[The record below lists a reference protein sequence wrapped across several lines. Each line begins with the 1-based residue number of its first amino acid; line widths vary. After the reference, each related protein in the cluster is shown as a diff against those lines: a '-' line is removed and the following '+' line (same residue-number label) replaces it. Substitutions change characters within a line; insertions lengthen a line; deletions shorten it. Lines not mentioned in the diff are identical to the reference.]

1 LLHTACSSQ
10 PWRFENLF
18 EQDIDSTLL
27 SHKQTT
33 IELSDHLCNDK
44 MLLLDEMQ
52 KLKEQLKSLNKK
64 YAKLQKRHEDVLQQL
79 NTCNETSKAQNK
91 TQTLMNRLENDAREL
106 KPLAVFILD
115 QLFNY
120 TLKRPKWSEATIRQ
134 CIAWR
139 YASPKGYEFARRNGI
154 IRAPS
159 RFTLNRYMGKI
170 QKGKG
175 LSTLIET
182 RLSAE
187 ADILQPVEK
196 ICSLVVDDMAIKEKL
211 EYSRPDDTFYG
222 ASNITKEPL
231 GKRPVLANKLL
242 CFVIH
247 GLSTKYTVP
256 VGYFFHKTLSK
267 DRFFEI
273 TMEVIEKVHS
283 CGFRILRI
291 VSDNHKS
298 NVALFK
304 KIGNGAL
311 KVRVSHPVDPEFP
324 LFCSF
329 DYCHVVKNARNIFLD
344 HDMSSSTG
352 VITADYL
359 KKLYTMQK
367 SWLIKPVPFLAR
379 RHLYPNTFEKM
390 NVLRAVQIF
399 SSGIIAALKYLRK
412 YDSTGFANAQATIE
426 YLEFMHD
433 FFKLHDVSDRTQH
446 FKQLDPKCAPY
457 TECPQKKR
465 RVHNSFIYR
474 RILIIYTPN

>member
-1 LLHTACSSQ
+1 LLHIACSSQ

-256 VGYFFHKTLSK
+256 VGYFFHKTLPT

-273 TMEVIEKVHS
+273 TMEVV
-283 CGFRILRI
+283 
-291 VSDNHKS
+291 VTQ
-298 NVALFK
+298 FK
-304 KIGNGAL
+304 I
-311 KVRVSHPVDPEFP
+311 
-324 LFCSF
+324 
-329 DYCHVVKNARNIFLD
+329 
-344 HDMSSSTG
+344 
-352 VITADYL
+352 
-359 KKLYTMQK
+359 
-367 SWLIKPVPFLAR
+367 
-379 RHLYPNTFEKM
+379 
-390 NVLRAVQIF
+390 
-399 SSGIIAALKYLRK
+399 
-412 YDSTGFANAQATIE
+412 
-426 YLEFMHD
+426 
-433 FFKLHDVSDRTQH
+433 
-446 FKQLDPKCAPY
+446 
-457 TECPQKKR
+457 
-465 RVHNSFIYR
+465 
-474 RILIIYTPN
+474 